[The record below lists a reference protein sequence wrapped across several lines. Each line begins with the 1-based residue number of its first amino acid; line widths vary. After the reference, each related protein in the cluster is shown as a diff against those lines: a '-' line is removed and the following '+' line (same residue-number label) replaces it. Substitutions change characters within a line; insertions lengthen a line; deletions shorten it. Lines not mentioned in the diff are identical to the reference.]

1 MASSVTIKMTGADEA
16 IRAAAAKMQK
26 LGAGK
31 LALTI
36 AHKVAPVLQEL
47 GDRPWQRRA
56 SVEGEQWAPRK
67 RRYYHPLL
75 EKTGKT
81 RRSLKSR
88 AIGTNVVTSVSTKY
102 AKFHQSGTRKMSA
115 RPFFP
120 VGDALPSVWSARIR
134 KTINNSIESALRG

>member
-1 MASSVTIKMTGADEA
+1 MAASVTIKMTGSDEA
-16 IRAAAAKMQK
+16 LRAAAAKMQK
-26 LGAGK
+26 VGAGK
-31 LALTI
+31 LALAI

-88 AIGTNVVTSVSTKY
+88 ARGTNVVTSVSTPY
-102 AKFHQSGTRKMSA
+102 ARFHQSGTRKMVA
-115 RPFFP
+115 RSFFP
-120 VGDALPSVWSARIR
+120 VGDALPSVWTARIR
-134 KTINNSIESALRG
+134 KTINDSIESALRG

>member
-1 MASSVTIKMTGADEA
+1 MSVTLKITGSDAA
-16 IRAAAAKMQK
+16 IRAAAAKLAK
-26 LGAGK
+26 VGAGRV
-31 LALTI
+31 ALVV
-36 AHKVAPVLQEL
+36 AQKVAPVVQSLS
-47 GDRPWQRRA
+47 DRPWQRRA

-102 AKFHQSGTRKMSA
+102 AKFHQTGTRKMAA
-115 RPFFP
+115 RPVFP
-120 VGDALPSVWSARIR
+120 TTEALPAVWVAKIR
-134 KTINNSIESALRG
+134 KTITETLEGALRG